1 MVHFVLSP
9 LIKSD
14 RGRGPFLFIVV
25 LFVLAACAPS
35 PAAPSPTSAPL
46 NTQPPQATTLAPSPS
61 PTPTVLPTPTEAGF
75 FPAAPIE
82 IRFPTEGSALL
93 SPLGLSARLPPG
105 QSGPLTIALHAEDG
119 RLLARQVLILGE
131 AADTEESL
139 WLHST
144 LNFEIAGPSEPARL
158 SLSTQD
164 EYGRPFA
171 LSSVALTLLAPGSEE
186 SLSALDAPV
195 FESRIWVQSLEHGQ
209 PLAPGPFEVR
219 GLLRAETPRPLLIQV
234 LNRAGRVLASND
246 VYPAEIASDFP
257 TFSHTFDLTLD
268 ESQWLQ
274 VAVSKRTYSPDLTIH
289 LSTLEIFYS
298 PADDG

>member
-1 MVHFVLSP
+1 MVRPVLSP

-14 RGRGPFLFIVV
+14 RRRGLCLILFTI
-25 LFVLAACAPS
+25 FVLAACAPTQ
-35 PAAPSPTSAPL
+35 PTPSPTSTPPQ
-46 NTQPPQATTLAPSPS
+46 TQPAQATTLAPSPS
-61 PTPTVLPTPTEAGF
+61 PTPTVLPTPTEAGL

-82 IRFPTEGSALL
+82 IRFPTEGSALV
-93 SPLGLSARLPPG
+93 SPLGLSARLRPD
-105 QSGPLTIALHAEDG
+105 QSGPLTISLHAEDG
-119 RLLARQVLILGE
+119 RLLAREVLILEE

-144 LNFEIAGPSEPARL
+144 LNFEIAGPAEPARL

-164 EYGRPFA
+164 EYGRPLA
-171 LSSVALTLLAPGSEE
+171 LSSVALTLLAPGSQE
-186 SLSALDAPV
+186 SLSALDVPV
-195 FESRIWVQSLEHGQ
+195 FEERIWVQSLEHGQ

-234 LNRAGRVLASND
+234 FNRAGRVLASND
-246 VYPAEIASDFP
+246 VYPADTASNFP

-268 ESQWLQ
+268 EAQWLQ
-274 VAVSKRTYSPDLTIH
+274 VAVSQRIYFPDLAVH